1 MSEIHRKLTETLV
14 QHQQIQKVRLHFDKM
29 KAQLK
34 QELDDLAVIEKQ
46 LKKEQR
52 DVEKLEQTSLRSMFR
67 KVLGDREQQL
77 EKERQEYLAVSLRY
91 NELTKSADLL
101 TYELE
106 VLEKKLADE
115 EQLAIKVDS
124 LMKKREEEL
133 MKDDPVIGKE
143 LLLIHRKM
151 DRQHIALKD
160 VDEAI
165 AMGTR
170 AFQVLE
176 AMLVELRKARNWGQY
191 DMMGDRGVA
200 SFVKHRTID
209 KARNMATQARHYLMR
224 FREELQDVYQDVQL
238 NIHIDLGDFS
248 RFTDIFFDNLISD
261 WVVQQKIKKAL
272 QQVKNAADEVA
283 YALKALQGEK
293 PKIEAELENLE
304 KLREKTIL
312 RSG

>member
-1 MSEIHRKLTETLV
+1 MSKL
-14 QHQQIQKVRLHFDKM
+14 HQELKEALMQLKQVQKVRAHFTQM
-29 KAQLK
+29 KQQLK
-34 QELDDLAVIEKQ
+34 QELEDLALLEKQ

-77 EKERQEYLAVSLRY
+77 EKERQEYLAVSLKF
-91 NELTKSADLL
+91 NELSKSVDLL

-106 VLEKKLADE
+106 VLEKKLTNE
-115 EQLAIKVDS
+115 EQLSRKVEV

-133 MKDDPVIGKE
+133 MKMDPVIGRK
-143 LLLIHRKM
+143 LLGIHRDIDKK
-151 DRQHIALKD
+151 HIALKD

-165 AMGTR
+165 AMGTK
-170 AFQVLE
+170 AFQILQQMIVD
-176 AMLVELRKARNWGQY
+176 LRKARNWGQY
-191 DMMGDRGVA
+191 DMMSDRGVA

-209 KARNMATQARHYLMR
+209 NARNLATEARHYLMR

-238 NIHIDLGDFS
+238 TIHIDLGNFS

-272 QQVKNAADEVA
+272 NQVKQVTDEVA
-283 YALKALQGEK
+283 YALEMLQAEK
-293 PKIEAELENLE
+293 PKIEVDLE
-304 KLREKTIL
+304 KLEQLREETIL
-312 RSG
+312 KSS